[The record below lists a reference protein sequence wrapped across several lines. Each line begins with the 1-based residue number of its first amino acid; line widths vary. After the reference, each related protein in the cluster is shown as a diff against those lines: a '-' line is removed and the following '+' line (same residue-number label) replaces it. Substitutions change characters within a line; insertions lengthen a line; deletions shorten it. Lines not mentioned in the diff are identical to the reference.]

1 MAVYDHGYKGY
12 SGPLMPARSRFLV
25 ISRYGLRDVFASR
38 MFLAFFAF
46 CFAWPLV
53 LLVAMY
59 LRYNAEAL
67 ALIDIS
73 APDDVGVD
81 EREEVVAS
89 LLDFVQVNT
98 WFFQNLFLHA
108 QLYLAFVVVL
118 VVGPSL
124 VSADLRN
131 RAMPLY
137 LSRPLTRTDYVLG
150 KLVVLGV
157 LVSAITWVPGLLLF
171 AIQAALGGG
180 EWLAEH
186 WRVAPSLVV
195 VSTVWMLCMSL
206 PMLAIAAWVKWK
218 PWARI
223 VFLGAILSG
232 TAFGEFY
239 KQFYDSWLGS
249 MVVAF
254 DVTAALSSSV
264 FGTEVSIQMPGAAAW
279 LAAVGLVAL
288 SAALLYRRVRAFEV
302 VK

>member
-12 SGPLMPARSRFLV
+12 SGPLMPARGRFLV

-53 LLVAMY
+53 CLVGMY

-67 ALIDIS
+67 ALINIS
-73 APDDVGVD
+73 TTD
-81 EREEVVAS
+81 
-89 LLDFVQVNT
+89 LLEFVQVNT
-98 WFFQNLFLHA
+98 WFFQNLFLRA

-118 VVGPSL
+118 IVGPSL
-124 VSADLRN
+124 LSADLRN

-171 AIQAALGGG
+171 AIQASLGGT
-180 EWLAEH
+180 EWLGEH
-186 WRVAPSLVV
+186 WRVAPSMVV
-195 VSTVWMLCMSL
+195 VSLVWTACMSL

-223 VFLGAILSG
+223 VFMGAILSG

-254 DVTAALSSSV
+254 DVTAALSATV
-264 FGTEVSIQMPGAAAW
+264 FGTEGNVGMPGVAAW
-279 LAAVGLVAL
+279 LAAGLLVAV

-302 VK
+302 VS

>member
-1 MAVYDHGYKGY
+1 MAVYDRGYKGY

-38 MFLAFFAF
+38 LFLAFFAI

-53 LLVAMY
+53 CLVAMY

-67 ALIDIS
+67 ALINIS
-73 APDDVGVD
+73 ASD
-81 EREEVVAS
+81 
-89 LLDFVQVNT
+89 LLDLVQVNT
-98 WFFQNLFLHA
+98 WFFQNLFLRA
-108 QLYLAFVVVL
+108 QLYLAFVIVL

-131 RAMPLY
+131 QAMPLY

-150 KLVVLGV
+150 KFLVLAV
-157 LVSAITWVPGLLLF
+157 LVSAITWAPGLLLF
-171 AIQAALGGG
+171 TIQASLGGS
-180 EWLAEH
+180 EWLQEH

-195 VSTVWMLCMSL
+195 VSAVWTVCMSL
-206 PMLAIAAWVKWK
+206 PMLAIAASVKWK

-223 VFLGAILSG
+223 VFMGAILTG
-232 TAFGEFY
+232 AAFGSFY
-239 KQFYDSWLGS
+239 REFYDSWWGS

-254 DVTAALSSSV
+254 DVTAALSASV
-264 FGTEVSIQMPGAAAW
+264 FGTEGNVQMPGAAAW
-279 LAAVGLVAL
+279 LAAGLLVAA

-302 VK
+302 VS

>member
-1 MAVYDHGYKGY
+1 MAVYDRGYKGY

-38 MFLAFFAF
+38 LFLAFFAI

-53 LLVAMY
+53 CLVAMY

-67 ALIDIS
+67 ALINIS
-73 APDDVGVD
+73 ASD
-81 EREEVVAS
+81 
-89 LLDFVQVNT
+89 LLDLVQVNT
-98 WFFQNLFLHA
+98 WFFQNLFLRA
-108 QLYLAFVVVL
+108 QLYLAFVIVL

-150 KLVVLGV
+150 KFLVLAV
-157 LVSAITWVPGLLLF
+157 LVSAITWAPGLLLF
-171 AIQAALGGG
+171 TIQASLGGS
-180 EWLAEH
+180 EWLQEH

-195 VSTVWMLCMSL
+195 VSAVWTVCMSL
-206 PMLAIAAWVKWK
+206 PMLAIAASVKWK

-223 VFLGAILSG
+223 VFMGAILTG
-232 TAFGEFY
+232 AAFGSFY
-239 KQFYDSWLGS
+239 REFYDSWWGS

-254 DVTAALSSSV
+254 DVTAALSASV
-264 FGTEVSIQMPGAAAW
+264 FGTEGNVQMPGAAAW
-279 LAAVGLVAL
+279 LAAGLLVAA

-302 VK
+302 VS

>member
-1 MAVYDHGYKGY
+1 MAVYDHGYRGY

-38 MFLAFFAF
+38 LFLAFFAF

-67 ALIDIS
+67 ALINIS
-73 APDDVGVD
+73 ATD
-81 EREEVVAS
+81 
-89 LLDFVQVNT
+89 LLEFVQVNT
-98 WFFQNLFLHA
+98 WFFQNLFLRA
-108 QLYLAFVVVL
+108 QLSLAFVVVL
-118 VVGPSL
+118 VIGPSL

-131 RAMPLY
+131 QAMPLY

-157 LVSAITWVPGLLLF
+157 LVSAITWAPGLLLF
-171 AIQAALGGG
+171 VIQASLGGR
-180 EWLAEH
+180 EWLVEH
-186 WRVAPSLVV
+186 WRIAPSLVV
-195 VSTVWMLCMSL
+195 VSMVWTLCMSV

-223 VFLGAILSG
+223 VFMGAILIG

-254 DVTAALSSSV
+254 DVTAALSASV
-264 FGTEVSIQMPGAAAW
+264 FGTEGNVQMPDAAAW
-279 LAAVGLVAL
+279 LAAAGLVAA

-302 VK
+302 VS

>member
-12 SGPLMPARSRFLV
+12 SGPLMPARTRFLV
-25 ISRYGLRDVFASR
+25 ISRYGLRDVFASKL
-38 MFLAFFAF
+38 FLAFFAF

-67 ALIDIS
+67 ALINIDS
-73 APDDVGVD
+73 AD
-81 EREEVVAS
+81 
-89 LLDFVQVNT
+89 LLEFVQVNT
-98 WFFQNLFLHA
+98 WFFQNLFLRA

-157 LVSAITWVPGLLLF
+157 LVSAITWAPGLLLF
-171 AIQAALGGG
+171 VIQASLGGR
-180 EWLAEH
+180 EWLLEH
-186 WRVAPSLVV
+186 WRIAPSLVLL
-195 VSTVWMLCMSL
+195 SAVWTLCMSL

-223 VFLGAILSG
+223 VFMGAILTG

-239 KQFYDSWLGS
+239 KQFYDSWLG
-249 MVVAF
+249 
-254 DVTAALSSSV
+254 
-264 FGTEVSIQMPGAAAW
+264 
-279 LAAVGLVAL
+279 
-288 SAALLYRRVRAFEV
+288 
-302 VK
+302 

>member
-12 SGPLMPARSRFLV
+12 DGPLMPARNRFLV
-25 ISRYGLRDVFASR
+25 ISRYGLRDAFSSR
-38 MFLAFFAF
+38 LFLAFFAF
-46 CFAWPLV
+46 CFAWPLA

-67 ALIDIS
+67 AVFNVDS
-73 APDDVGVD
+73 AD
-81 EREEVVAS
+81 
-89 LLDFVQVNT
+89 LLDFFQVNA
-98 WFFQNLFLHA
+98 WFFQNLFLRN
-108 QLYLAFVVVL
+108 QLMLSFVVVL
-118 VVGPSL
+118 VAGPSL

-157 LVSAITWVPGLLLF
+157 LVSAITWAPGLLLF
-171 AIQAALGGG
+171 AIQASLGGR
-180 EWLAEH
+180 EWLLEH
-186 WRVAPSLVV
+186 WRVAPAMVV
-195 VSTVWMLCMSL
+195 VSAVWILCMSL

-223 VFLGAILSG
+223 VFLGLIMVGS
-232 TAFGEFY
+232 AFGEFHNA
-239 KQFYDSWLGS
+239 FYDSWLGS

-254 DVTAALSSSV
+254 DVADRLSAAV
-264 FGTEVSIQMPGAAAW
+264 FGAESRLEMPAAAAW
-279 LAAVGLVAL
+279 VAAAGLAAL

>member
-12 SGPLMPARSRFLV
+12 SGPLMPARGRFLV

-53 LLVAMY
+53 CLVGMY

-67 ALIDIS
+67 ALINIS
-73 APDDVGVD
+73 TTD
-81 EREEVVAS
+81 
-89 LLDFVQVNT
+89 LLEFVQVNT
-98 WFFQNLFLHA
+98 WFFQNLFLRA

-118 VVGPSL
+118 IVGPSL
-124 VSADLRN
+124 LSADLRN

-171 AIQAALGGG
+171 AIQASLGGT
-180 EWLAEH
+180 EWLGEH
-186 WRVAPSLVV
+186 WRVAPSMVV
-195 VSTVWMLCMSL
+195 VSLVWTACMSL

-223 VFLGAILSG
+223 VFMGAILSG

-254 DVTAALSSSV
+254 DVTAALSATV
-264 FGTEVSIQMPGAAAW
+264 FGTEGNVQMPGVAAW
-279 LAAVGLVAL
+279 LAAGLLVAV

-302 VK
+302 VS

>member
-1 MAVYDHGYKGY
+1 MAVYDHGYRGY
-12 SGPLMPARSRFLV
+12 GGALMPARSRFLV

-38 MFLAFFAF
+38 LFLAFFAF

-67 ALIDIS
+67 ALINIS
-73 APDDVGVD
+73 AGD
-81 EREEVVAS
+81 

>member
-1 MAVYDHGYKGY
+1 MAVYDHGYRGY
-12 SGPLMPARSRFLV
+12 GGALMPARSRFLV

-38 MFLAFFAF
+38 LFLAFFAF

-67 ALIDIS
+67 ALINVS
-73 APDDVGVD
+73 ASD
-81 EREEVVAS
+81 

-98 WFFQNLFLHA
+98 WFFQNLFLRS

-186 WRVAPSLVV
+186 WRIAPSLVV

-264 FGTEVSIQMPGAAAW
+264 FGTEGSVQMPGAAAW

>member
-1 MAVYDHGYKGY
+1 MAVYDHGYRGY
-12 SGPLMPARSRFLV
+12 GGALMPARSRFLV
-25 ISRYGLRDVFASR
+25 ISRYCLRDVFASR
-38 MFLAFFAF
+38 LFLAFFAF
-46 CFAWPLV
+46 CFVWPLA

-67 ALIDIS
+67 ALINIS
-73 APDDVGVD
+73 ASD
-81 EREEVVAS
+81 
-89 LLDFVQVNT
+89 LLDLVQVNT
-98 WFFQNLFLHA
+98 WFFQNLFLRA

-264 FGTEVSIQMPGAAAW
+264 FGTEGSVQMPGAAAW
-279 LAAVGLVAL
+279 LAAVGLVSL

>member
-12 SGPLMPARSRFLV
+12 GGPLMPARSRFLV

-67 ALIDIS
+67 AVIQIS
-73 APDDVGVD
+73 AAD
-81 EREEVVAS
+81 

-98 WFFQNLFLHA
+98 WFFQSLFLRV
-108 QLYLAFVVVL
+108 QLYLAFVIVL

-157 LVSAITWVPGLLLF
+157 LVSAITWAPGLLLF
-171 AIQAALGGG
+171 VIQAALGGR

-186 WRVAPSLVV
+186 WRVAPSLVL
-195 VSTVWMLCMSL
+195 VSTVWILCMSM

-232 TAFGEFY
+232 AAFGEFY

-254 DVTAALSSSV
+254 DVTAALSASV
-264 FGTEVSIQMPGAAAW
+264 FGTEGNVQMPDAAAW
-279 LAAVGLVAL
+279 LSAVVLVAL

-302 VK
+302 VR

>member
-1 MAVYDHGYKGY
+1 MAVYDHGYRCYG
-12 SGPLMPARSRFLV
+12 GALMPARSRFLV

-38 MFLAFFAF
+38 LFLAFFAF

-67 ALIDIS
+67 ALINIS
-73 APDDVGVD
+73 ASD
-81 EREEVVAS
+81 
-89 LLDFVQVNT
+89 LLDLVQVNT
-98 WFFQNLFLHA
+98 WFFQNLFLRA

-264 FGTEVSIQMPGAAAW
+264 FGTEGSVQMPGAAAW

>member
-1 MAVYDHGYKGY
+1 MAVYDRGYKGY

-38 MFLAFFAF
+38 LFLAFFAI

-53 LLVAMY
+53 CLVAMY

-67 ALIDIS
+67 ALINIS
-73 APDDVGVD
+73 ASD
-81 EREEVVAS
+81 
-89 LLDFVQVNT
+89 LLDLVQVNT
-98 WFFQNLFLHA
+98 WFFQNLFLRA
-108 QLYLAFVVVL
+108 QLYLAFVIVL

-150 KLVVLGV
+150 KFLVLAV
-157 LVSAITWVPGLLLF
+157 LVSAITWAPGLLLF
-171 AIQAALGGG
+171 TIQASLGGSV
-180 EWLAEH
+180 WLQEH

-195 VSTVWMLCMSL
+195 VSAVWTVCMSL

-223 VFLGAILSG
+223 VFMGAILTG
-232 TAFGEFY
+232 AAFGSFY
-239 KQFYDSWLGS
+239 REFYDSWWGS

-254 DVTAALSSSV
+254 DVTAALSASV
-264 FGTEVSIQMPGAAAW
+264 FGTEGNVQMPGAAAW
-279 LAAVGLVAL
+279 LAAGLLVAA

-302 VK
+302 VS

>member
-1 MAVYDHGYKGY
+1 MAVYDHGYRGY
-12 SGPLMPARSRFLV
+12 GGALMPARSRFLV

-38 MFLAFFAF
+38 LFLAFFAF

-67 ALIDIS
+67 ALINVS
-73 APDDVGVD
+73 ASD
-81 EREEVVAS
+81 

>member
-1 MAVYDHGYKGY
+1 MAVYDHGYRGY
-12 SGPLMPARSRFLV
+12 SGPLMPARTRFLV
-25 ISRYGLRDVFASR
+25 ISRYGLRDVFASKL
-38 MFLAFFAF
+38 FLAFFAF

-53 LLVAMY
+53 LLIAMY

-67 ALIDIS
+67 TLINLDS
-73 APDDVGVD
+73 AD
-81 EREEVVAS
+81 
-89 LLDFVQVNT
+89 LLEFVQVNT
-98 WFFQNLFLHA
+98 WFFQSVFLRN
-108 QLYLAFVVVL
+108 QLMLGFVVVL
-118 VVGPSL
+118 VTGPSL

-157 LVSAITWVPGLLLF
+157 LVSAITWAPGLLLF
-171 AIQAALGGG
+171 VIQASLGGR
-180 EWLAEH
+180 EWLLEH
-186 WRVAPSLVV
+186 WRIAPAMVV
-195 VSTVWMLCMSL
+195 VSAVWILCMSL

-223 VFLGAILSG
+223 VFLGLIVSG
-232 TAFGEFY
+232 SALGEFY
-239 KQFYDSWLGS
+239 KAFYDSWLGS

-254 DVTAALSSSV
+254 DVADALSDAV
-264 FGTEVSIQMPGAAAW
+264 FGAESPGAMPAAAAW
-279 LAAVGLVAL
+279 AAAAALAAL

>member
-1 MAVYDHGYKGY
+1 MAVYDHGYRGY
-12 SGPLMPARSRFLV
+12 GGALMPARSRFLV

-38 MFLAFFAF
+38 LFLAFFAF

-67 ALIDIS
+67 ALINVS
-73 APDDVGVD
+73 ASD
-81 EREEVVAS
+81 

-98 WFFQNLFLHA
+98 WFFQNLFLRS

-171 AIQAALGGG
+171 AIQASLGGG

-264 FGTEVSIQMPGAAAW
+264 FGTEGSVQMPGAAAW

>member
-1 MAVYDHGYKGY
+1 MAVYDHGYRGY
-12 SGPLMPARSRFLV
+12 EGSLMPARSRFLV

-46 CFAWPLV
+46 CFVWPLV

-67 ALIDIS
+67 ALINIS
-73 APDDVGVD
+73 AAD
-81 EREEVVAS
+81 
-89 LLDFVQVNT
+89 LLDFFQVNT
-98 WFFQNLFLHA
+98 WFFQNLFLRA

-124 VSADLRN
+124 LSADLRN

-150 KLVVLGV
+150 KLLVLAV
-157 LVSAITWVPGLLLF
+157 LVSAITWAPGLLLF
-171 AIQAALGGG
+171 AIQASLGGT
-180 EWLAEH
+180 EWLGEH
-186 WRVAPSLVV
+186 WRVAPSMVF
-195 VSTVWMLCMSL
+195 VSAVWTLCMSL

-223 VFLGAILSG
+223 VFMGAILSG

-254 DVTAALSSSV
+254 DVTAALSASV
-264 FGTEVSIQMPGAAAW
+264 FGTQGNVEMPGAAAW
-279 LAAVGLVAL
+279 LAAGLLVAV

>member
-1 MAVYDHGYKGY
+1 MAVYDHGYRGY
-12 SGPLMPARSRFLV
+12 GGALMPARSRFLV

-38 MFLAFFAF
+38 LFLAFFAF

-67 ALIDIS
+67 ALINIS
-73 APDDVGVD
+73 ASD
-81 EREEVVAS
+81 

-98 WFFQNLFLHA
+98 WFFQNLFLRA

-264 FGTEVSIQMPGAAAW
+264 FGTEGSVQMPGAAAW

>member
-1 MAVYDHGYKGY
+1 MAVYDHGYRGY
-12 SGPLMPARSRFLV
+12 VGPLMSARSRFLV

-46 CFAWPLV
+46 CFTWPLL

-67 ALIDIS
+67 ALTNIGATD
-73 APDDVGVD
+73 
-81 EREEVVAS
+81 
-89 LLDFVQVNT
+89 LLEFLEVNT
-98 WFFQNLFLHA
+98 WFFQNLFLRA

-118 VVGPSL
+118 IVGPSL
-124 VSADLRN
+124 LSADLRN

-150 KLVVLGV
+150 KLLVLGV
-157 LVSAITWVPGLLLF
+157 LVSAITWAPGLLLF
-171 AIQAALGGG
+171 AIQASLGGT
-180 EWLAEH
+180 EWLGEH

-195 VSTVWMLCMSL
+195 VSAVWTLCMSL

-223 VFLGAILSG
+223 LFMGAILSG

-254 DVTAALSSSV
+254 DVTAALSASV
-264 FGTEVSIQMPGAAAW
+264 FGTEGNVQMPDTAAW
-279 LAAVGLVAL
+279 LAAGLLVAV

-302 VK
+302 VS

>member
-67 ALIDIS
+67 ALTNIGATD
-73 APDDVGVD
+73 
-81 EREEVVAS
+81 
-89 LLDFVQVNT
+89 LLEFLEVNT
-98 WFFQNLFLHA
+98 WFFQNLFLRA

-118 VVGPSL
+118 IVGPSL
-124 VSADLRN
+124 LSADLRN

-157 LVSAITWVPGLLLF
+157 LVSAITWAPGLLLF
-171 AIQAALGGG
+171 AIQASLGGT
-180 EWLAEH
+180 EWLGEH
-186 WRVAPSLVV
+186 WRVAPSMVV
-195 VSTVWMLCMSL
+195 VSAGL
-206 PMLAIAAWVKWK
+206 
-218 PWARI
+218 
-223 VFLGAILSG
+223 
-232 TAFGEFY
+232 
-239 KQFYDSWLGS
+239 DGS
-249 MVVAF
+249 ACRCPCWP
-254 DVTAALSSSV
+254 SR
-264 FGTEVSIQMPGAAAW
+264 PG
-279 LAAVGLVAL
+279 
-288 SAALLYRRVRAFEV
+288 
-302 VK
+302 

>member
-12 SGPLMPARSRFLV
+12 DGPLMPARSRFLV
-25 ISRYGLRDVFASR
+25 ISRYGLRDAFSSR
-38 MFLAFFAF
+38 LFLAFFAF
-46 CFAWPLV
+46 CFAWPLA

-67 ALIDIS
+67 A
-73 APDDVGVD
+73 
-81 EREEVVAS
+81 VVNLDS
-89 LLDFVQVNT
+89 TDLLDFLQVNA
-98 WFFQNLFLHA
+98 WFFQNVFLRN
-108 QLYLAFVVVL
+108 QLMLGFVL
-118 VVGPSL
+118 VLVTGPSL

-157 LVSAITWVPGLLLF
+157 LVSAITWAPGLLLF
-171 AIQAALGGG
+171 AIQASLGGR
-180 EWLAEH
+180 EWLVEH
-186 WRVAPSLVV
+186 WRVAPAMVV
-195 VSTVWMLCMSL
+195 VSAAWILCMSL

-223 VFLGAILSG
+223 VFLGLIMVGS
-232 TAFGEFY
+232 AFGEFY
-239 KQFYDSWLGS
+239 KAFYDSWLGS

-254 DVTAALSSSV
+254 DVADRLSAAV
-264 FGTEVSIQMPGAAAW
+264 FGAESRLEMPAAAAW
-279 LAAVGLVAL
+279 VAAAGLAAL

-302 VK
+302 VR

>member
-1 MAVYDHGYKGY
+1 MAVHDHGYRGY
-12 SGPLMPARSRFLV
+12 GGPLMPARSRFLV
-25 ISRYGLRDVFASR
+25 ISRYGLREIFASR
-38 MFLAFFAF
+38 LFLAFFAF

-67 ALIDIS
+67 AVFDVS
-73 APDDVGVD
+73 ASD
-81 EREEVVAS
+81 
-89 LLDFVQVNT
+89 LLEFVQVNT
-98 WFFQNLFLHA
+98 WFFQNLFLRA
-108 QLYLAFVVVL
+108 QLYLAFVIVL

-157 LVSAITWVPGLLLF
+157 PISAITWAPGLLLF
-171 AIQAALGGG
+171 VIQTVLGGR

-186 WRVAPSLVV
+186 WRVAPSLIV
-195 VSTVWMLCMSL
+195 VSMVWMLCMSL
-206 PMLAIAAWVKWK
+206 PMLAIAALVKWK

-232 TAFGEFY
+232 TAFGEFH

-254 DVTAALSSSV
+254 DVTAALSASV
-264 FGTEVSIQMPGAAAW
+264 FGTEGTEGSVQMPAAAAW
-279 LAAVGLVAL
+279 LAAGGLSAL

-302 VK
+302 VR

>member
-1 MAVYDHGYKGY
+1 MAVYDRGYKGY

-38 MFLAFFAF
+38 LFLAFFAI

-53 LLVAMY
+53 CLVAMY

-67 ALIDIS
+67 ALINIS
-73 APDDVGVD
+73 ASD
-81 EREEVVAS
+81 
-89 LLDFVQVNT
+89 LLDLVQVNT
-98 WFFQNLFLHA
+98 WFFQNLFLRA
-108 QLYLAFVVVL
+108 QLYLAFVIVL

-150 KLVVLGV
+150 KFLVLAV
-157 LVSAITWVPGLLLF
+157 LVSAITWAPGLLLF
-171 AIQAALGGG
+171 TIQASLGGN
-180 EWLAEH
+180 EWLQEH

-195 VSTVWMLCMSL
+195 VSAVWTVCMSL
-206 PMLAIAAWVKWK
+206 PMLAIAASVKWK

-223 VFLGAILSG
+223 VFMGAILTG
-232 TAFGEFY
+232 AAFGSFY
-239 KQFYDSWLGS
+239 REFYDSWWGS

-254 DVTAALSSSV
+254 DVTAALSASV
-264 FGTEVSIQMPGAAAW
+264 FGTEGNVQMPGAAAW
-279 LAAVGLVAL
+279 LAAGLLVAA

-302 VK
+302 VS

>member
-12 SGPLMPARSRFLV
+12 SGPLMPARTRFLV
-25 ISRYGLRDVFASR
+25 ISRYGLRDVFASKL
-38 MFLAFFAF
+38 FLAFFAF

-67 ALIDIS
+67 ALINIDS
-73 APDDVGVD
+73 GD
-81 EREEVVAS
+81 
-89 LLDFVQVNT
+89 LLEFVQVNT
-98 WFFQNLFLHA
+98 WFFQNLFLRA
-108 QLYLAFVVVL
+108 QLYLAFIVVL

-157 LVSAITWVPGLLLF
+157 LVSAITWAPGLLLF
-171 AIQAALGGG
+171 VIQASLGGR
-180 EWLAEH
+180 EWLLEH
-186 WRVAPSLVV
+186 WRIAPSLVLL
-195 VSTVWMLCMSL
+195 SAVWTLCMSL

-223 VFLGAILSG
+223 VFMGAVLTG

-254 DVTAALSSSV
+254 DVTDALSDAVFGVESPGEMPAAAAWVAVAGLAALSAS
-264 FGTEVSIQMPGAAAW
+264 
-279 LAAVGLVAL
+279 
-288 SAALLYRRVRAFEV
+288 LLYRRVRAFEV

>member
-1 MAVYDHGYKGY
+1 MAVYDHGYRGY
-12 SGPLMPARSRFLV
+12 GGPLMPARSRFLV

-67 ALIDIS
+67 ALINITAAD
-73 APDDVGVD
+73 
-81 EREEVVAS
+81 
-89 LLDFVQVNT
+89 LLDFFKVNT
-98 WFFQNLFLHA
+98 WFFQNLFLRT

-124 VSADLRN
+124 LSADLRN

-150 KLVVLGV
+150 KLLVLAV
-157 LVSAITWVPGLLLF
+157 LVSAITWAPGLLLF
-171 AIQAALGGG
+171 TIQASLGGT
-180 EWLAEH
+180 EWLGEH
-186 WRVAPSLVV
+186 WRVAPSMVF
-195 VSTVWMLCMSL
+195 VSAVWTLCMSL

-223 VFLGAILSG
+223 VFMGAILSG

-254 DVTAALSSSV
+254 DVTAALSASV
-264 FGTEVSIQMPGAAAW
+264 FGTEGNVEMPGAAAW
-279 LAAVGLVAL
+279 LAAGLLVAV

>member
-1 MAVYDHGYKGY
+1 MAVYDRGYKGY

-38 MFLAFFAF
+38 LFLAFFAI

-53 LLVAMY
+53 CLVAMY

-67 ALIDIS
+67 ALINIS
-73 APDDVGVD
+73 ASD
-81 EREEVVAS
+81 
-89 LLDFVQVNT
+89 LLDLVQVNT
-98 WFFQNLFLHA
+98 WFFQNLFLRA
-108 QLYLAFVVVL
+108 QLYLAFVIVL

-150 KLVVLGV
+150 KFLVLAV
-157 LVSAITWVPGLLLF
+157 LVSAITWAPGLLLF
-171 AIQAALGGG
+171 TIQASLGGS
-180 EWLAEH
+180 EWLQEH

-195 VSTVWMLCMSL
+195 VSAVWTVCMSL

-223 VFLGAILSG
+223 VFMGAILTG
-232 TAFGEFY
+232 AAFGSFY
-239 KQFYDSWLGS
+239 REFYDSWWGS

-254 DVTAALSSSV
+254 DVTAALSASV
-264 FGTEVSIQMPGAAAW
+264 FGTEGNVQMPGAAAW
-279 LAAVGLVAL
+279 LAAGLLVAA

-302 VK
+302 VS

>member
-1 MAVYDHGYKGY
+1 MAVYDHGYRGY
-12 SGPLMPARSRFLV
+12 GGALMPARSRFLV

-38 MFLAFFAF
+38 LFLAFFAF

-67 ALIDIS
+67 ALINVS
-73 APDDVGVD
+73 AGD
-81 EREEVVAS
+81 

-98 WFFQNLFLHA
+98 WFFQNLFLRA

-171 AIQAALGGG
+171 AIQAALGGS

-264 FGTEVSIQMPGAAAW
+264 FGTEGSVQMPGAAAW

>member
-1 MAVYDHGYKGY
+1 MAVYDHGYRGY
-12 SGPLMPARSRFLV
+12 GGALMPARSRFFV

-38 MFLAFFAF
+38 LFLAFFAF

-67 ALIDIS
+67 ALINMSTGD
-73 APDDVGVD
+73 
-81 EREEVVAS
+81 
-89 LLDFVQVNT
+89 LLDLVQVNT
-98 WFFQNLFLHA
+98 WFFQNLFLRA

-264 FGTEVSIQMPGAAAW
+264 FGTEGSVQMPGAAAW

>member
-1 MAVYDHGYKGY
+1 MAVYDHGYRGY
-12 SGPLMPARSRFLV
+12 GGPLMPARSRFLV

-38 MFLAFFAF
+38 LFLAFFAF
-46 CFAWPLV
+46 CFAWPLL

-67 ALIDIS
+67 ALTNIS
-73 APDDVGVD
+73 ATD
-81 EREEVVAS
+81 
-89 LLDFVQVNT
+89 LLEFVEVNT
-98 WFFQNLFLHA
+98 WFFQSLFLRS

-118 VVGPSL
+118 IVGPSL
-124 VSADLRN
+124 LSADLRN

-150 KLVVLGV
+150 KFLVLAF
-157 LVSAITWVPGLLLF
+157 LISAITWVPGLLLF
-171 AIQAALGGG
+171 AIQGSLGGS
-180 EWLAEH
+180 EWLQEH

-195 VSTVWMLCMSL
+195 VSAVWTVCMSL

-223 VFLGAILSG
+223 VFMGAILTG
-232 TAFGEFY
+232 AAFGSFY
-239 KQFYDSWLGS
+239 REFYDSWWGS

-254 DVTAALSSSV
+254 DVTAALSASV
-264 FGTEVSIQMPGAAAW
+264 FGTEGNVQMPAAAAW
-279 LAAVGLVAL
+279 LAAVGLAAL

-302 VK
+302 VS